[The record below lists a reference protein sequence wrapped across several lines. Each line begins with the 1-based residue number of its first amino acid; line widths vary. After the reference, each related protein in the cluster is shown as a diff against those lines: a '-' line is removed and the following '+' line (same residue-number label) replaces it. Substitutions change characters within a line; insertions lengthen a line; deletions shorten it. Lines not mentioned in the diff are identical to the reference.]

1 MGKRESQ
8 LFLPHSPWKE
18 RQEDAKGFR
27 QCGQQGEPK
36 VGFGKIFLNK
46 KYDKHVEKEGKG
58 RKEGTQAGREG
69 EKEGKRQSASFET
82 KITFQKPGNAN
93 TPLRDN

>member
-8 LFLPHSPWKE
+8 IFLPHSPWKE

-58 RKEGTQAGREG
+58 RKEHRKAEERRKERGRVFLL
-69 EKEGKRQSASFET
+69 KLK
-82 KITFQKPGNAN
+82 
-93 TPLRDN
+93 